1 MEYTLRSCFDHLV
14 EAPTLTKNWRDIIL
28 NTLVHFASVWK
39 LSEEA
44 ARQKSE
50 AEASLYKY
58 KSHTHVID
66 DDINED
72 DVINDMFPDYEGEFS
87 KTDDNNEPMD
97 CHDKPEESSA
107 TTSDHTI
114 SSDVMVKVCV
124 VHLLSSSIST
134 DHIALLKCLQYK
146 SSSLLGYRLAG
157 SLTTQL
163 MTLPGSHACNNM
175 YSLGNNYSLHVA

>member
-97 CHDKPEESSA
+97 CHDEPEESSA

-114 SSDVMVKVCV
+114 SSDVMVEVCV

-146 SSSLLGYRLAG
+146 SLSLLGYRLAD
-157 SLTTQL
+157 SLTKQL
-163 MTLPGSHACNNM
+163 MTLPGIYACNNI
-175 YSLGNNYSLHVA
+175 HTR